1 MPVTR
6 MAVVPLRQLPL
17 GIGRNIIR
25 KLPLGQDPT
34 DDGTDIALPT
44 TGFDTSSISDLGPQA
59 PIYYA
64 PPDLSSPSPSASS
77 IADASLNPQAP
88 QLSLQEQGLVPASVL
103 PGSYAQPSS
112 FAQALTSVSNLI
124 KPLTSL
130 ATPSRP
136 TPTTINTGVSSSG
149 SQSIASAVSWFEKSS
164 MVSGIPNWATIA
176 GIVIGGAAIMGGIK
190 RMTR

>member
-17 GIGRNIIR
+17 GMGRNIIR

-44 TGFDTSSISDLGPQA
+44 TGFDTSIIDLGPQV
-59 PIYYA
+59 PLYL
-64 PPDLSSPSPSASS
+64 PSTLSAPSPSASS
-77 IADASLNPQAP
+77 VADASLNPQAP
-88 QLSLQEQGLVPASVL
+88 QLSLEEQGLVPASVL